1 MKQEV
6 RILLGLLVF
15 YLVYIMLVDFT
26 GLSRIPLLILISIFA
41 IYLYIPDISSDNNIL
56 NKNQRY
62 LVILLIIL
70 AIGVYIATKLLLT
83 PLIIVGVAIILMFL
97 TTNNKIYTSLTTGL
111 YLSAPLILIN
121 PFYFLF
127 GFLGYLTFW
136 ISSRI

>member
-1 MKQEV
+1 MKQEI

-41 IYLYIPDISSDNNIL
+41 IYLYVPDISNENNIL
-56 NKNQRY
+56 NKNQIN
-62 LVILLIIL
+62 LVLLLIVI
-70 AIGVYIATKLLLT
+70 AIGTYILTKLLLT
-83 PLIIVGVAIILMFL
+83 PLIIVGIAVMLMFL
-97 TTNNKIYTSLTTGL
+97 TTNNKIYSSLTTGF
-111 YLSAPLILIN
+111 YLSIPLILIN

-136 ISSRI
+136 VSSRI

>member
-6 RILLGLLVF
+6 RVLLGLLVF

-26 GLSRIPLLILISIFA
+26 GLSRIPLLILISIFV
-41 IYLYIPDISSDNNIL
+41 IYLYVPDISNENNIL
-56 NKNQRY
+56 NKNQKN

-83 PLIIVGVAIILMFL
+83 PLIIVGVAIVIMFL